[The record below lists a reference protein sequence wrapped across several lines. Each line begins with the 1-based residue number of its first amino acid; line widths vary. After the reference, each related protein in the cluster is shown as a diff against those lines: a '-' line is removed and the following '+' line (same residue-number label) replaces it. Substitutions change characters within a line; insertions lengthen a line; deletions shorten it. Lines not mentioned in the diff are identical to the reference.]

1 MSNPPYGARL
11 SDRERLAAFYPR
23 LGDALK
29 QHFAGW
35 HAWLLSGDPAL
46 AKRIGLRVARRI
58 PLYNGAIECRLYGI
72 PLVSGRHGT
81 HAVGDEGR
89 ALGRAPVHER
99 MASAC

>member
-1 MSNPPYGARL
+1 VLVSNPPYGARL
-11 SDRERLAAFYPR
+11 SERQRLAQFYPR

-35 HAWLLSGDPAL
+35 HAWLLSGDPEL

-72 PLVSGRHGT
+72 PLVSGPHAARATRGT
-81 HAVGDEGR
+81 GE
-89 ALGRAPVHER
+89 P
-99 MASAC
+99 